1 MPIFVE
7 VRLEV
12 RRMEME
18 CGSGER
24 RMGKEKINKKESG
37 EE

>member
-1 MPIFVE
+1 VE

-18 CGSGER
+18 YESGER
-24 RMGKEKINKKESG
+24 RMGKRKKKKKEP
-37 EE
+37 EEE

>member
-1 MPIFVE
+1 VE

-18 CGSGER
+18 YESGER
-24 RMGKEKINKKESG
+24 RMGKKKKKKKEP
-37 EE
+37 EEE